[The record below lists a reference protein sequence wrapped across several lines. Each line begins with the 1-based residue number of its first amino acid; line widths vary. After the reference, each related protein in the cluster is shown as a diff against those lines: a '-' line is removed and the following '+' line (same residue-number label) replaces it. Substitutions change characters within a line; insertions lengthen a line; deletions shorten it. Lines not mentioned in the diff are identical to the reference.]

1 MFFFH
6 LINVGLNCGM
16 LIKKKLELGFI
27 VKNYII
33 IMLYNYSLSNYY
45 NNIVINIDII
55 NI

>member
-1 MFFFH
+1 MVEF
-6 LINVGLNCGM
+6 LELLELWDVN
-16 LIKKKLELGFI
+16 KKLELGFM

-45 NNIVINIDII
+45 NNIVIIIDII